1 MDFPTLQRKFQ
12 QRRAAVEPHV
22 LTPNVPTFSE
32 LRANQVM
39 EVCRLR
45 RISRNALRVILMKQ
59 SVKQVGAAP
68 HCRFL
73 LFTFNRLSL
82 YVHSLAHVEL
92 ASSTGTNSQWK
103 ILFSPIIIAKILR
116 KRPWSGIQQ

>member
-12 QRRAAVEPHV
+12 RGRAAVEPHV
-22 LTPNVPTFSE
+22 LTPDVPTFSE
-32 LRANQVM
+32 LRANQVV

-73 LFTFNRLSL
+73 LFHFQLSIASRTFPSAR
-82 YVHSLAHVEL
+82 
-92 ASSTGTNSQWK
+92 G
-103 ILFSPIIIAKILR
+103 I
-116 KRPWSGIQQ
+116 GIQYRKVFAVEGSV